1 MRGFMSITL
10 NNTEG
15 VQTNITTGHGL
26 KTAKLSQNQQELEGE
41 MALKLIASAAGLD
54 SVVLPSV
61 GNSGHNINIK
71 V

>member
-1 MRGFMSITL
+1 MSISL

-26 KTAKLSQNQQELEGE
+26 KTAKLSQNQQELEGQ
-41 MALKLIASAAGLD
+41 MALKLIASAG
-54 SVVLPSV
+54 SVGSAALPTI

>member
-1 MRGFMSITL
+1 MSLSL

-15 VQTNITTGHGL
+15 VQTNITTGHAL
-26 KTAKLSQNQQELEGE
+26 KTAALSKNQQELEGE

-54 SVVLPSV
+54 SAALPTV
-61 GNSGHNINIK
+61 GNSGYNINIK

>member
-1 MRGFMSITL
+1 MSISL
-10 NNTEG
+10 NNTES

-26 KTAKLSQNQQELEGE
+26 KTAVISKNQQELEGE
-41 MALKLIASAAGLD
+41 MALKLIASAAGVD
-54 SVVLPSV
+54 SAALPTI